1 MVIEQS
7 KEVVISAYDKDY
19 NWINQLDSNV
29 KVTVYK
35 KGFEPLPN
43 EILIEPNVG
52 RDVHTFF
59 YHLVNNYNNLSDYTF
74 FAQDYPFDHVEN
86 YISLI
91 NGDKQLWFKHAKQ
104 SVDGCWFF
112 NTQYNILLCD
122 KKGIPNSEIINNLS
136 FKVWA
141 TGEWEEL
148 DMESIW
154 NQLFTLACPDYF
166 MFAPA
171 GHFCISKEQVL
182 KKSLEYYKLILNI
195 LETNSQSPWIIER
208 LEPYIFLQNDFKT
221 TY

>member
-1 MVIEQS
+1 MDNKQS
-7 KEVVISAYDKDY
+7 KEVIISAYDKDY
-19 NWINQLDSNV
+19 SWINQLDLDV

-35 KGFEPLPN
+35 KGFKPSPN

-59 YHLVNNYNNLSDYTF
+59 YHLVNNYNNLSDYIF

-91 NGDKQLWFKHAKQ
+91 NGDKQLWFEHAKQ
-104 SVDGCWFF
+104 KVDGCWFF

-136 FKVWA
+136 FKIWA
-141 TGEWEEL
+141 TGDWEEL

-166 MFAPA
+166 MFTPA

-182 KKSLEYYKLILNI
+182 KKPLEYYKLILNI
-195 LETNSQSPWIIER
+195 LETNSQSPWVIER
-208 LEPYIFLQNDFKT
+208 LEPYIFLQNDYKLN
-221 TY
+221 Y

>member
-1 MVIEQS
+1 MS
-7 KEVVISAYDKDY
+7 TLLKEIVISAYDKDY
-19 NWINQLDSNV
+19 NWVDQLDSEI

-35 KGFEPLPN
+35 KGSKPLPN

-59 YHLVNNYNNLSDYTF
+59 YHLVHNYNNLSDYTF

-91 NGDKQLWFKHAKQ
+91 NGDKQLWFEHAKQ

-112 NTQYNILLCD
+112 NTQYNIISCD

-136 FKVWA
+136 FKIWA
-141 TGEWEEL
+141 TGNWNLLNIEP
-148 DMESIW
+148 IW
-154 NQLFTLACPDYF
+154 DQLFTLACPDYF
-166 MFAPA
+166 MFTPA

-182 KKSLEYYKLILNI
+182 KKPLEYYKLILNI
-195 LETNSQSPWIIER
+195 LETNPESPWVIER
-208 LEPYIFLQNDFKT
+208 LESYIFLHNDFKIN
-221 TY
+221 Y